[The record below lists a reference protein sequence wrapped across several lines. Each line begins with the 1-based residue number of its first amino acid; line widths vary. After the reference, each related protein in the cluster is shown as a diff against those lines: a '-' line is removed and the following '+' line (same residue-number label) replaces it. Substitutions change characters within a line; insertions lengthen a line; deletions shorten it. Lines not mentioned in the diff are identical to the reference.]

1 MRSMVAGPSVVV
13 AIDAARQAVDDL
25 VDAVGEGELR
35 ELGHDEL
42 TAQLQAARALAA
54 RLEWVGLQV
63 VREVDT
69 RGSHVLDA
77 ALSPAAWLRFRA
89 RMSPG
94 EAKAAVRTARAL
106 AGPALAATSAALAA
120 GEIDPAHARLIAAH
134 TADAPAGA
142 VALIEP
148 EALKVARA
156 ADPSAVAG
164 VMRQFA
170 HALDA
175 DRADEAA
182 VRRYDRRGVSLATT
196 LDGMV
201 AGTLLLDPAA
211 GATVLTALSAASA
224 PVSGDTRSACQR
236 NADALTDICRQPWAP
251 RGDRKSGG
259 GHPHLIVTVDAD
271 TLASQPGS
279 AGSPGATLGWI
290 GPITASTAQRIGC
303 DADVT
308 VIAVGGQSRDGCNGG
323 AGGAWEIGRER
334 RFFTTAQRVAMIARD
349 GDRCAVPYCDRPVA
363 WSDAHHLHP
372 WARGGPTVIDNGAL
386 PCAAHHTLLHE
397 GHWTLHRTR
406 RRPLPD
412 DPPRRAN
419 HRTRT
424 PPTRTQPPTPATG
437 VSVGSAHGE
446 DSFF

>member
-1 MRSMVAGPSVVV
+1 MRSMVADPPVV
-13 AIDAARQAVDDL
+13 AALDAAREAVDAL
-25 VDAVGEGELR
+25 VDAVADGALR
-35 ELGHDEL
+35 DLGHDEL

-54 RLEWVGLQV
+54 RLEWFSLQV
-63 VREVDT
+63 VREVDI

-106 AGPALAATSAALAA
+106 ADDSLAATSAALAG

-134 TADAPAGA
+134 AADAPAGA

-170 HALDA
+170 HALDP
-175 DRADEAA
+175 DGADEAA
-182 VRRYDRRGVSLATT
+182 VRRYQKRGVSLATT

-201 AGTLLLDPAA
+201 VGTVLLDPVA
-211 GATVLTALSAASA
+211 GAEVLTALSAASA
-224 PVSGDTRSACQR
+224 PVSGDTRSAGQR
-236 NADALTDICRQPWAP
+236 NADALTDICRQYLATAQ
-251 RGDRKSGG
+251 DRKSGG

-271 TLASQPGS
+271 SLTNQP
-279 AGSPGATLGWI
+279 GSPGAGGSPGAMLGWV
-290 GPITASTAQRIGC
+290 GPITTSTAQRIAC

-308 VIAVGGQSRDGCNGG
+308 YVAVDGDGG
-323 AGGAWEIGRER
+323 ACDVGRER

-349 GDRCAVPYCDRPVA
+349 GDRCALPYCDRPVA
-363 WSDAHHLHP
+363 WSDAHHLQH

-386 PCAAHHTLLHE
+386 PCAAHHTMLHE
-397 GHWTLHRTR
+397 GHWTLHRDHDGRYQITHPDGR
-406 RRPLPD
+406 TIGPEPHPPGHNRP
-412 DPPRRAN
+412 PPQR
-419 HRTRT
+419 
-424 PPTRTQPPTPATG
+424 
-437 VSVGSAHGE
+437 E
-446 DSFF
+446 

>member
-1 MRSMVAGPSVVV
+1 MRSMVAGPSVV
-13 AIDAARQAVDDL
+13 AALDAARDAVDAL
-25 VDAVGEGELR
+25 VAAVGEGALR

-42 TAQLQAARALAA
+42 TGQLQAARALAA
-54 RLEWVGLQV
+54 RLEWFGLQV

-77 ALSPAAWLRFRA
+77 ALSPAAWLRHRA

-106 AGPALAATSAALAA
+106 FDGSLAATSAALAA
-120 GEIDPAHARLIAAH
+120 GEIDPAHARLIAQH

-148 EALKVARA
+148 EALAVARA
-156 ADPSAVAG
+156 GDPGAVAA

-170 HALDA
+170 HALDPDA
-175 DRADEAA
+175 ADEAA
-182 VRRYDRRGVSLATT
+182 VRRYEQRGVSLATT

-201 AGTLLLDPAA
+201 AGTVLLDPVA

-224 PVSGDTRSACQR
+224 PVSGDTRSAAQR
-236 NADALTDICRQPWAP
+236 TADALTDICRASLDTAQ
-251 RGDRKSGG
+251 DRKSGG

-271 TLASQPGS
+271 TLASAPGS
-279 AGSPGATLGWI
+279 EGSPGAMLGWV
-290 GPITASTAQRIGC
+290 GPVNASTAQRVGC

-308 VIAVGGQSRDGCNGG
+308 LVAVGGPDG
-323 AGGAWEIGRER
+323 AREIGHSR

-349 GDRCAVPYCDRPVA
+349 GDRCAVPYCDRPVQ
-363 WSDAHHLHP
+363 WSDAHHLQA

-386 PCAAHHTLLHE
+386 PCAAHHTMLHE
-397 GHWTLHRTR
+397 GHWTLHRRDDGRYLITHPDGR
-406 RRPLPD
+406 TIGPEPHPPGHSRP
-412 DPPRRAN
+412 PP
-419 HRTRT
+419 
-424 PPTRTQPPTPATG
+424 
-437 VSVGSAHGE
+437 
-446 DSFF
+446 